1 MEPAVL
7 FPTRRA
13 WLVAALAAPLQLA
26 AREARLVPRWNGDV
40 LLVSAA
46 DLRFL
51 EGKPLERLKNGAP
64 VSFDFQ
70 LSLLADT
77 DRSSLRRA
85 FERFTFSY
93 DLWEE
98 KFSVVRRGVMR
109 QASRLDAE
117 AAQAWCLENLAAPVA
132 GLAPDRR
139 FIVRLEVRLA
149 DSRDRRPV
157 LGEPGLSLTGL
168 VEIFSRPSRGHEPNW
183 TLETGPLRLE
193 EIGRQTGGK

>member
-1 MEPAVL
+1 MEPPAL

-13 WLVAALAAPLQLA
+13 WLVAALAAPLQPG
-26 AREARLVPRWNGDV
+26 AREPRLVPRWKGDA

-46 DLRFL
+46 DLHFL
-51 EGKPLERLKNGAP
+51 DGKPLERLKNGAP

-70 LSLLADT
+70 LSLLAVA
-77 DRSSLRRA
+77 DRSNLRRT

-109 QASRLDAE
+109 QASRLGAE
-117 AAQAWCLENLAAPVA
+117 AAQAWCLENLAVPVA
-132 GLAPDRR
+132 GLAPDRK

-149 DSRDRRPV
+149 DSRDARPV

-168 VEIFSRPSRGHEPNW
+168 VEIFSRPSRGREPNW
-183 TLETGPLRLE
+183 ALETGPLRLD
-193 EIGRQTGGK
+193 EIGGQTGGK

>member
-1 MEPAVL
+1 MEPPAL

-13 WLVAALAAPLQLA
+13 WLVAALAAPLQSA
-26 AREARLVPRWNGDV
+26 AREPRLVPRWNGDV
-40 LLVSAA
+40 LLVTAA
-46 DLRFL
+46 DLHFL

-77 DRSSLRRA
+77 DRSTLRRA

-109 QASRLDAE
+109 QASRLGAE
-117 AAQAWCLENLAAPVA
+117 AAQSWCLENLAAPVA
-132 GLAPDRR
+132 GLAPDRK

-149 DSRDRRPV
+149 DSRDARPV

-168 VEIFSRPSRGHEPNW
+168 VEIFSRPSRGREPNW
-183 TLETGPLRLE
+183 ALETGPLRLD

>member
-1 MEPAVL
+1 MEPPAL

-13 WLVAALAAPLQLA
+13 WLVVALAAPLPLA
-26 AREARLVPRWNGDV
+26 ASEARLVPRWNGDV

-46 DLRFL
+46 DLHFL
-51 EGKPLERLKNGAP
+51 AGKPLERLKNGAP

-70 LSLLADT
+70 LSLLASA
-77 DRSSLRRA
+77 DRSTLRRA

-109 QASRLDAE
+109 QASRLGAE

-149 DSRDRRPV
+149 DSRDERPV

-168 VEIFSRPSRGHEPNW
+168 VEIFSRPSRGREPQW
-183 TLETGPLRLE
+183 TLESGPVRLADLSNA
-193 EIGRQTGGK
+193 GGK